1 MPLPLFCR
9 LPYSHDSLIQ
19 TSSGRFF
26 SSTEMSSIRFRS
38 VPMKRSP
45 FSLTT
50 WHRRRASRFR
60 SAGLPILASG
70 SSRLKALRFGRP
82 CRRTTLKNFIRVCQN
97 ESLSVFKTQL
107 AFSPPTTEDFSS
119 TPNYAR
125 PHCCFSRTST
135 TISRAAMIASSL
147 QRSRNS
153 IRSDMRSGRRT
164 RCGRKAWPPGPLR
177 CLGYGQRC
185 HRATRHKTETK
196 DKAGRRQNGD
206 RRQNGGTRQVPI
218 SRLDLFPFLVPSPFV
233 IPYSQ

>member
-164 RCGRKAWPPGPLR
+164 RCGRKAWPHRSPSL
-177 CLGYGQRC
+177 LGL
-185 HRATRHKTETK
+185 RATL
-196 DKAGRRQNGD
+196 
-206 RRQNGGTRQVPI
+206 
-218 SRLDLFPFLVPSPFV
+218 S
-233 IPYSQ
+233 